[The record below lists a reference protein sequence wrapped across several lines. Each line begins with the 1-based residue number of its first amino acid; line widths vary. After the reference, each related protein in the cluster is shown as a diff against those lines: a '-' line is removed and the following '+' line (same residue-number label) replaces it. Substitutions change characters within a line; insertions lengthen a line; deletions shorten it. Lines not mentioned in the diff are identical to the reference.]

1 MTKLFYSAA
10 SQGFYDARINQEIP
24 ADAVEIS
31 AETRDALIAGQAV
44 GKRIVA
50 DAVGRPMLVDPP
62 PLTDEQVAGNLS
74 DAVQRFLDA
83 AARARG
89 YDDIR
94 SAVTYADEP
103 AVPKFQAEGQAFRAW
118 RSLVWARCY
127 EVLDE
132 VESGAR
138 AVPTDSELISLLPGL
153 VMP

>member
-1 MTKLFYSAA
+1 MTIFYAA
-10 SQGFYDARINQEIP
+10 SSCGFYDDQIHSAIP
-24 ADAVEIS
+24 GDAVEITADQH
-31 AETRDALIAGQAV
+31 AELIAGQAV

-50 DAVGRPMLVDPP
+50 DQSSRPMLVDPP
-62 PLTDEQVAGNLS
+62 SLTEGQVAGNLS

-83 AARARG
+83 TARAQG

-103 AVPKFQAEGQAFRAW
+103 AVPKFHAEGQAFRAW

-132 VESGAR
+132 VKSGAR
-138 AVPTDSELISLLPGL
+138 PVPTESELISLLPDL
-153 VMP
+153 MMP

>member
-1 MTKLFYSAA
+1 MTIFYSA
-10 SQGFYDARINQEIP
+10 SSRGFYDDQIHSAIP
-24 ADAVEIS
+24 GDAVEITADQH
-31 AETRDALIAGQAV
+31 AELIAGQAV

-50 DAVGRPMLVDPP
+50 DPAGRPMLVDPP

-83 AARARG
+83 AARAQG

-103 AVPKFQAEGQAFRAW
+103 AVPKFQAEGQALRAW

-127 EVLDE
+127 EVLDA
-132 VESGAR
+132 VKAGSR
-138 AVPTDSELISLLPGL
+138 AVPTEAELIGELPAL